1 MSTNASNGNVKL
13 WASVALLAGVGIPG
27 VIVRFFGESLGLH
40 LDPSL
45 EALIFGLGIVGAAF
59 LLSWAAEVAQLD
71 VSASLAIAFLALI
84 AVMPEYMVE
93 AVLAWDAGESFRQL
107 ENQSGDVT
115 KEMSL
120 AAANVTGSNR
130 LLIGVGWSAVIIVFW
145 LRRRTGFDLRGLLRL
160 ELPMLVVATLLTIVV
175 AIGKAIPI
183 WLAAVF
189 IGAYIFYL
197 WRSSTQESIE
207 PDLLG
212 AAAVIA
218 RFRPR
223 YRRIW
228 VIALFLYS
236 AAIIITAAEPFVH
249 GLRATGEAL
258 GISEFLL
265 IQWLAP
271 LASESPEIIVAV
283 LFALR
288 ANPNDGLTTLIS
300 SQVNQLT
307 LLVGSIVVVFSIS
320 AGQLSSFP
328 LDYFQPDNFLS
339 RLGSPFGLQSSEFL
353 LTAAASTF
361 GILLISTRIIRIW
374 HGLTLFGIFFAY
386 MTTLLFMPDLF
397 GGEDNVENV
406 LLREWAA
413 AIIFGLAVLLV
424 ALNWRRV
431 IYVFRGVPETE
442 ADLMVEVESVPGP
455 RTGSS

>member
-1 MSTNASNGNVKL
+1 MTTNASNGKL
-13 WASVALLAGVGIPG
+13 WVSMILLAGVGIPG
-27 VIVRFFGESLGLH
+27 VIIRFGGFH
-40 LDPSL
+40 LDPAL
-45 EALIFGLGIVGAAF
+45 EALIFGVGIIGAAF

-71 VSASLAIAFLALI
+71 VSASFAIAILALI

-93 AVLAWDAGESFRQL
+93 AVLAWDAGESYRQL
-107 ENQSGDVT
+107 AVAQGEVT

-120 AAANVTGSNR
+120 AAANVTGANR
-130 LLIGVGWSAVIIVFW
+130 LLIGVGWSAVIIIFW
-145 LRRRTGFDLRGLLRL
+145 LKRRSGFDMRGLLKL
-160 ELPMLVVATLLTIVV
+160 ELPMLVVATLLTILV
-175 AIGKAIPI
+175 AFSKAIPI

-197 WRSSTQESIE
+197 WRSSTQESEE

-212 AAAVIA
+212 AAAMIA
-218 RFRPR
+218 AFKPL
-223 YRRIW
+223 YRRLW
-228 VIALFLYS
+228 VLGLFIYS
-236 AAIIITAAEPFVH
+236 AGVILIAAEPFVH

-320 AGQLSSFP
+320 SGQILSFP
-328 LDYFQPDNFLS
+328 LDYFEGGFVE
-339 RLGSPFGLQSSEFL
+339 RLTSPFGLQSSEFL

-361 GILLISTRIIRIW
+361 AILLISTRIIKLW
-374 HGLTLFGIFFAY
+374 HGIALLGIFVAY
-386 MTTLLFMPDLF
+386 MTTLLFFPGIF
-397 GGEDNVENV
+397 GGIDDVENV
-406 LLREWAA
+406 PLRMWAS
-413 AIIFGLAVLLV
+413 IIVFGLAVVLV
-424 ALNWRRV
+424 AVNWRRV
-431 IYVFRGVPETE
+431 VYVLRGVPHP
-442 ADLMVEVESVPGP
+442 DGDSD
-455 RTGSS
+455 